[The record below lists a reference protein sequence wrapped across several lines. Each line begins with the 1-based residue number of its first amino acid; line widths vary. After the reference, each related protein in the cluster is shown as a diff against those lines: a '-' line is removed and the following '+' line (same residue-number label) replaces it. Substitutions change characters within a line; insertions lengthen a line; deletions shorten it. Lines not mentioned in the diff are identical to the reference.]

1 VKKRK
6 KKDVVSHNAQFPPAT
21 VKQSLDSAAVMG
33 EMAGRIK
40 RDLRRCERLRRRV
53 DAAFGDKLFLPDQSV
68 SPRNLQRFKNYFE
81 MMKSLTMLKIK
92 LIHEFMRVHGVNP
105 RNPHEM
111 WAIKEVARGI
121 GAAPG
126 PAAAP
131 SPAFASNHSTI
142 RRQPIEAHSE
152 EVARLAEHLTRHAH
166 SMKQPFK
173 MESYET
179 TTNREKR
186 HGGRRPN

>member
-1 VKKRK
+1 MEAGKGA
-6 KKDVVSHNAQFPPAT
+6 HTQT
-21 VKQSLDSAAVMG
+21 LQVMG

-40 RDLRRCERLRRRV
+40 RDLLRCERLQRRV
-53 DAAFGDKLFLPDQSV
+53 DAAFGDKLFLPDQSAV

-105 RNPHEM
+105 SNPREM
-111 WAIKEVARGI
+111 WAIAEGARGI
-121 GAAPG
+121 GAATA
-126 PAAAP
+126 PAMAP
-131 SPAFASNHSTI
+131 SPEFASDHSSI
-142 RRQPIEAHSE
+142 RRQPIEGYSE
-152 EVARLAEHLTRHAH
+152 EVTRLAEHLTRHAH